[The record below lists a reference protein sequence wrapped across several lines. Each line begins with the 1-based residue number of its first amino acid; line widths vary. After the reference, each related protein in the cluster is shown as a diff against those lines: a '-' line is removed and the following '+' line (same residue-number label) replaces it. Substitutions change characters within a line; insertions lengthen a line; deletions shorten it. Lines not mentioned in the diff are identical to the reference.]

1 MPDRRRLPDRRC
13 AETFDMQFGKL
24 NTVFNVTVGY
34 YDWTRREVGEVFI
47 AGTKAGSEM
56 DAIARDGA
64 VLLSLA
70 LQHGVTLDTIR
81 HAITR
86 NAQGAPDTI
95 VGAVIDRISSYEKSQ
110 AKS

>member
-1 MPDRRRLPDRRC
+1 MSERQRLPNRRH

-34 YDWTRREVGEVFI
+34 YDWQRRQVGEVFI

-56 DAIARDGA
+56 DAIARDSA

-70 LQHGVTLDTIR
+70 LQHGVSFDIIK

-95 VGAVIDRISSYEKSQ
+95 VGAVIDRISSYEENQ

>member
-1 MPDRRRLPDRRC
+1 MSERRRLPDRRIG
-13 AETFDMQFGKL
+13 ETFDMKFGKQ
-24 NTVFNVTVGY
+24 NTVFNVTVGF
-34 YDWTRREVGEVFI
+34 YDWTRREIGEVFI

-70 LQHGVTLDTIR
+70 LQHGVPLDTIR

-86 NAQGAPDTI
+86 NSQGAPDTI
-95 VGAVIDRISSYEKSQ
+95 VGAVVDRISSHEKEKS
-110 AKS
+110 

>member
-1 MPDRRRLPDRRC
+1 MSDRRRLPDRRI
-13 AETFDMQFGKL
+13 AETFDMRFGTQK
-24 NTVFNVTVGY
+24 TVFTVTVGY
-34 YDWTRREVGEVFI
+34 YDRTRQKIGEVFI

-70 LQHGVTLDTIR
+70 LQHGVPLETIR

-86 NAQGAPDTI
+86 NQQGVADTI
-95 VGAVIDRISSYEKSQ
+95 IGAVIDRISSHEEGQ